1 MCDTSHMTDRSR
13 LVLAIADQ
21 RALNL
26 GLKAVMPVHLL
37 FALAAEGNSIA
48 STVLRYLGA
57 ENKDIQDAFSA
68 GRIATLEGTT
78 PRLPWNDPTK
88 QVLAQSSAELSPLR
102 HNYIGPE
109 HLILGL
115 SVVAPELFE
124 RIGIKPDEIRSEV
137 YAILGHKL

>member
-21 RALNL
+21 RARNL
-26 GLKAVMPVHLL
+26 GLKAVMPEHLL
-37 FALAAEGNSIA
+37 LALAAEGNSIA
-48 STVLRYLGA
+48 SHVLRYVGA
-57 ENKDIQDAFSA
+57 ENDDVQDALSA
-68 GRIATLEGTT
+68 GQIATLEDKT
-78 PRLPWNDPTK
+78 PRLPCDDATK
-88 QVLAQSSAELSPLR
+88 HVLVQSSAELIPLR

-124 RIGIKPDEIRSEV
+124 RFGIKPGEIRSEV
-137 YAILGHKL
+137 YAILGHNL